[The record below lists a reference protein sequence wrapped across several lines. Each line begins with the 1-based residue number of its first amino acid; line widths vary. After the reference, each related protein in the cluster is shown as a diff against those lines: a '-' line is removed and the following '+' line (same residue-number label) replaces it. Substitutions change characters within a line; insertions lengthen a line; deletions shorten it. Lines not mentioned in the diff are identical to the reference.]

1 MTGGLLQIVTSGKQD
16 IYLTINPEITF
27 FKKVYRRYTNFAL
40 ELKEISPEQP
50 CEFNAISSFILNNAD
65 ALHRC
70 YLEIELPNFIFSDK
84 FITNVDYITKKSTD
98 ISNINQ
104 RIALWSDYYNNL
116 KGYVDIEIKLYRNL
130 YNYLQTENISIN
142 TLKDAVSKFNILNK
156 SDKDFYKNKIEQ
168 SVFLLIDISGYINSI
183 NKLITNNETYNAN
196 FYISRNDIQTQIDL
210 MYASMIEYL
219 NFYNNKITYYSKQL
233 TERSKDNQINFN
245 FADYLGHNFFD
256 YFNVEM
262 GGVQI
267 EKYSNDVL
275 HINQMHMIK
284 PDSMNN
290 YLEMIGHT
298 PDLLTFDNNIKGN
311 KKIIVPLIFWFNKD
325 AGSSLPLV
333 AMQYTSVIINTKITD
348 IKNIICFQNFQNM
361 FDKIVS
367 VSVETSTN
375 FIPNKKL
382 IYSKYSI
389 DVTNKMINYDCL
401 FINDELL
408 QIQFQDLTLI
418 ERNILLTNNGTEYTL
433 NQITKILNPSMSI
446 IDIQTLN
453 GTAGLVKQYLINKN
467 QWISFMVGIT
477 KPIYSTLAPK
487 VGSYYP
493 YINYNQYYSLINNPI
508 VKLIGEFVY
517 LDEVERGKFASSKLE
532 YLIETFDENLF
543 NITNSN
549 FFDCE
554 ISFNK
559 PCKELLWYF
568 QPEFYKDKLLENGQN
583 YRLLFDLTVFFVNS
597 IMTKQNITFN
607 QMEVLLTGSNIDL
620 NFYTNLMSYKYLNN
634 MLPEG
639 IYYKSFCLYPEET
652 QPSGTVNLNRIKG
665 KQYKV
670 EFNKLFIEEYKSFL
684 NQMYANTPLV
694 DKNTIYLKFIAKSYN
709 LFIVSNGQAHLM
721 FN

>member
-40 ELKEISPEQP
+40 ELREIPSEQP
-50 CEFNAISSFILNNAD
+50 SEFNSITSFILNNGD

-70 YLEIELPNFIFSDK
+70 YLEIELPNYVFSDK
-84 FITNVDYITKKSTD
+84 FITSSEYKTKKSTD
-98 ISNINQ
+98 IANINQ
-104 RIALWSDYYNNL
+104 RISLWQDYYNNL
-116 KGYVDIEIKLYRNL
+116 KGYVDVEIKLYRNL

-142 TLKDAVSKFNILNK
+142 TLKDEVSKFNILNK
-156 SDKDFYKNKIEQ
+156 TEKDFYKNKVEQ

-183 NKLITNNETYNAN
+183 TKLITNNATYNTTY
-196 FYISRNDIQTQIDL
+196 YISRNDILIQINL

-219 NFYNNKITYYSKQL
+219 NFYNNKVSFYSKQL
-233 TERSKDNQINFN
+233 TEKSKDTQINFN
-245 FADYLGHNFFD
+245 FAEHLGHNFFD

-262 GGVQI
+262 GGIEI
-267 EKYSNDVL
+267 EKYSNDIL
-275 HINQMHMIK
+275 HINQMHAIK
-284 PDSMNN
+284 QESMDN

-311 KKIIVPLIFWFNKD
+311 KKLIVPLIFWFNKD

-333 AMQYTSVIINTKITD
+333 SMQYTSVIINAKITD
-348 IKNIICFQNFQNM
+348 IKNIICFQNFGNM
-361 FDKIVS
+361 FDQIVK

-375 FIPNKKL
+375 FTRNKKL
-382 IYSKYSI
+382 IYTDYSI
-389 DVTNKMINYDCL
+389 DTKSKMINYDCL
-401 FINDELL
+401 YINDELL
-408 QIQFQDLTLI
+408 QIQFQDLTLT
-418 ERNILLTNNGTEYTL
+418 ERNILLTNNGTLYSL
-433 NQITKILNPSMSI
+433 
-446 IDIQTLN
+446 
-453 GTAGLVKQYLINKN
+453 AGLPAQYVINRN

-477 KPIYSTLAPK
+477 KPIYATLAPK

-508 VKLIGEFVY
+508 IKLIGEFVY
-517 LDEVERGKFASSKLE
+517 LDDVERGKFADSKLE

-543 NITNSN
+543 NITNPN

-583 YRLLFDLTVFFVNS
+583 YRLLFDLSVFFVNS
-597 IMTKQNITFN
+597 IMTKQNLTFN
-607 QMEVLLTGSNIDL
+607 QMDVLLNGSNNDF
-620 NFYTNLMSYKYLNN
+620 NFYTNLLSYKYLNN
-634 MLPEG
+634 ILPEG
-639 IYYKSFCLYPEET
+639 IYYKSFSLYPEET
-652 QPSGTVNLNRIKG
+652 QPSGTANLNKIKG

-670 EFNKLFIEEYKSFL
+670 EFNKLFIDEYKAFL
-684 NQMYANTPLV
+684 NQMYLNTPLV
-694 DKNTIYLKFIAKSYN
+694 NKNSLYLKFIAKSYN
-709 LFIVSNGQAHLM
+709 LFIVSNGQARLM